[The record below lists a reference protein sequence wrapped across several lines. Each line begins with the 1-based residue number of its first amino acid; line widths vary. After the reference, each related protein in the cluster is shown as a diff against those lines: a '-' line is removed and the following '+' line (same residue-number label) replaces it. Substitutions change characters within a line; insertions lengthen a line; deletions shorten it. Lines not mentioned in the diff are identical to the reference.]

1 MSLTLIDKLYT
12 QAKKASQEDVG
23 KITSNLLDIIHVPD
37 KAAES
42 MALLRQLY
50 FILQAKDADTS
61 LPKQLI
67 IRMIDSVIGSEK
79 GSIKECLLCQRIL
92 QDLLPLSSDYD
103 SHTAKMMEKI
113 PSILHLQMYKNVGCI
128 SKLFNNAIRWL
139 QTQDLEFEVQRKAF
153 SFLIAVSLL
162 HSDQL
167 ITGKVKSVNE
177 KLGSWLM
184 DASLY
189 QAPNPYSS
197 NPFRKDQ
204 KNMVTEI
211 DGAPSNNFFTILSIG
226 QYYTD
231 DQLANIFCYSM
242 LYQWIKHS
250 YDALSSQETDVL
262 EEGIQSELEVSGGF
276 EPSQPWLIDSMSNK
290 SSRSTTPTKRPV
302 SMPAA
307 VGWVSSPKTIS
318 EKQALQRMSSAG
330 QVKQS
335 SWVPRATTPSSQSSR
350 ESTPTGSLS
359 SLTSAGQAVGLTS
372 PEIEQREKTLTD
384 SLRSSTSELS
394 GSVSPTKPQRSLTPS
409 SVLRAFSPASVL
421 EENSSGQERS
431 NVIKKV
437 YESLVGRTIDY
448 CFRLLDQCDRKPKVP
463 TDAELQNACLLETV
477 KLLDLICKIDK
488 GQVPKTFRELKRLV
502 TMTTHDNNNP
512 RLLIVILH
520 FLLNHSKAV
529 AYDPSE
535 ELKVLFH
542 RVLAHNLTSVSVCFD
557 IVMFILD
564 NLETLTHEHN
574 IMATY
579 FPNMFKLLAW
589 HPHTFVSDFDDIV
602 PAMMSQVTSL
612 EVFHAL
618 IDLPCMTV
626 SLDIMEKT
634 KHMDFTTV
642 AAVTEQ
648 EPTRAM
654 DAFKNAMFR
663 PMFNFF
669 TRAEGGHGDTINRL
683 DQFHTGIQ
691 DMMEHPRVLVCYQ
704 VVPVLLRCWFDV
716 IYEEGDQEFVQELV
730 PVLIE
735 RTGLLYGIPEYQND
749 VKRIISENIILLLKK
764 YPQVVFEQKSEIIE
778 YLSSTR
784 NIDGRENFFSQ
795 LVWAVGE
802 YTSTTY
808 SSNCGADTVRQMYE
822 MLELLTYE
830 VISITG
836 SVPASQAPYTVKL
849 VSTLMSAMS
858 KLASRCQD
866 LIPRAIL
873 CLTKVAKQHKADV
886 LEKVEREIL
895 LTRAQEL
902 INLLKLPNFASIIL
916 NPPQGLET
924 SRCHRDRS
932 SMSTILRATHRMVA
946 PTL

>member
-1 MSLTLIDKLYT
+1 MSLTLIDKLHT
-12 QAKKASQEDVG
+12 QAKKASPEDVG
-23 KITSNLLDIIHVPD
+23 KITSGLLDVFHVPD
-37 KAAES
+37 KSAES
-42 MALLRQLY
+42 LALLRQLY
-50 FILQAKDADTS
+50 FILQAKDADS
-61 LPKQLI
+61 SMPKQLI
-67 IRMIDSVIGSEK
+67 IRMIESVVGTEK
-79 GSIKECLLCQRIL
+79 GKIKECLLCQRIL
-92 QDLLPLSSDYD
+92 QELLPLSSDYD

-113 PSILHLQMYKNVGCI
+113 PSVLHLQIFKDVGCI
-128 SKLFNNAIRWL
+128 SKLINNAIRWL

-153 SFLIAVSLL
+153 TFLIGVSIL
-162 HSDQL
+162 HSEQL
-167 ITGKVKSVNE
+167 VSGKVKSVNDR
-177 KLGSWLM
+177 LGSWLM
-184 DASLY
+184 DASLF

-204 KNMVTEI
+204 NNMVTEV
-211 DGAPSNNFFTILSIG
+211 DGAPSNNFFTVLSIG

-231 DQLANIFCYSM
+231 DQLANIFCFSM
-242 LYQWIKHS
+242 LYQWIQHS
-250 YDALSSQETDVL
+250 YDSLSMQEPAML

-276 EPSQPWLIDSMSNK
+276 ELSQPRSIDARSNT
-290 SSRSTTPTKRPV
+290 SSRSGSPTKRPV
-302 SMPAA
+302 SMSATM
-307 VGWVSSPKTIS
+307 GWVSSPKAIS
-318 EKQALQRMSSAG
+318 EKQAVQRASSVG
-330 QVKQS
+330 PVKQS
-335 SWVPRATTPSSQSSR
+335 SWVPRVPTPSSQSSR
-350 ESTPTGSLS
+350 ESTPVGSLGSLS
-359 SLTSAGQAVGLTS
+359 SAGPMS
-372 PEIEQREKTLTD
+372 PEIEQRERTFSD
-384 SLRSSTSELS
+384 SQKSSASDLS
-394 GSVSPTKPQRSLTPS
+394 RPISPTKSHRSVTPS
-409 SVLRAFSPASVL
+409 TVLRAISSASSIEGSFSAQDGPY
-421 EENSSGQERS
+421 
-431 NVIKKV
+431 VIKKV
-437 YESLVGRTIDY
+437 FESLVGRTIDY
-448 CFRLLDQCDRKPKVP
+448 CFRLLDQCDRKPKNSS
-463 TDAELQNACLLETV
+463 DADLQNACLLETV

-488 GQVPKTFRELKRLV
+488 GQIPKTFRELKRLV

-512 RLLIVILH
+512 RLLIVVLQ

-542 RVLAHNLTSVSVCFD
+542 RVLAHNLNTASVCFN
-557 IVMFILD
+557 IIMFILD

-574 IMATY
+574 IMSAY
-579 FPNMFKLLAW
+579 FPNIFKLQAW
-589 HPHTFVSDFDDIV
+589 HPHTFVSDFEDIV

-618 IDLPCMTV
+618 IDLPCMIIA
-626 SLDIMEKT
+626 LEIMKKT
-634 KHMDFTTV
+634 KHMDFT
-642 AAVTEQ
+642 AVPVVTDL
-648 EPTRAM
+648 EPTRAL

-683 DQFHTGIQ
+683 DKFHTAIQ

-704 VVPVLLRCWFDV
+704 VVPVLLRCWFEV
-716 IYEEGDQEFVQELV
+716 IYEEGDQDFVQELL

-735 RTGLLYGIPEYQND
+735 RTGLLYGIPEYQKD
-749 VKRIISENIILLLKK
+749 VKRIISENVILLLKK
-764 YPQVVFEQKSEIIE
+764 YPQVVLVQKSEVME

-802 YTSTTY
+802 YTSATY
-808 SSNCGADTVRQMYE
+808 SANCTAETVGQMYE

-849 VSTLMSAMS
+849 VSTLMSAMA

-873 CLTKVAKQHKADV
+873 CLTKVAKQHKSDV
-886 LEKVEREIL
+886 LDKEEQEIL

-902 INLLKLPNFASIIL
+902 INLLKLPNFASVIL
-916 NPPQGLET
+916 NPPSDLET

-932 SMSTILRATHRMVA
+932 SMSTILRATHRIVA